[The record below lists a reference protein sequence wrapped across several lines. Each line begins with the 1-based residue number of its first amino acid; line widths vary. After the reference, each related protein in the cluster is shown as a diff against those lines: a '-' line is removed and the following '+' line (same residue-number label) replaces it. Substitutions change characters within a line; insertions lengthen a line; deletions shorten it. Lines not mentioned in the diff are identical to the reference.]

1 MKDFLRK
8 IDLFASLGDS
18 GLEKISARLK
28 RHTFAFDQK
37 IIQESEPGSRC
48 HMIISGSVRV
58 SAEITDST
66 EVFAVLNAGDHFGEI
81 SLIDGQAASA
91 SVIAE
96 EPTETVSL
104 SREDIMDLFEDD
116 PKLVATILHTMLQ
129 AFCRRLREA
138 DQTLAFTRLMV
149 REKGA

>member
-1 MKDFLRK
+1 
-8 IDLFASLGDS
+8 
-18 GLEKISARLK
+18 
-28 RHTFAFDQK
+28 
-37 IIQESEPGSRC
+37 
-48 HMIISGSVRV
+48 MIISGSVRV